1 MNDCVRP
8 HFFLVVLYTKSYNKN
23 VLEKEID
30 RMNNKAKVNL
40 SSKLLSVARKRA
52 IKEAYIPK
60 DIRNTG
66 LISVS
71 QSGEVV
77 VRRKKQ

>member
-1 MNDCVRP
+1 
-8 HFFLVVLYTKSYNKN
+8 
-23 VLEKEID
+23 
-30 RMNNKAKVNL
+30 MNNKAKVNL